1 MSPST
6 TLIPPRTT
14 YRFHRQNGIHISDD
28 GRKQGENPTDEALAQ
43 YFLKDT
49 CKKIPHL
56 SLLTEKG
63 DTIKSWNGTNQKGF
77 NRVWFSVAHDDIQP
91 PVLKTKP
98 RGKEF
103 VQLNSDGNRYP
114 YINDLDMAPGLSGL
128 RLPPGNYR
136 LVLKTDNAVFSEQ
149 FSFLADPGSGGK
161 QSDMLEQYQWGRKL
175 MAAIKKTIQLIESI
189 EIQRAFLLKQNT
201 AAARAREEMLYHIE
215 SAFIDVHQTGARWD
229 SFRNP
234 SQLLE
239 HLLGLSKEALAM
251 GADFAPTDQQ
261 RKVLLQLE
269 KELNQLKKKY
279 QPLK

>member
-1 MSPST
+1 
-6 TLIPPRTT
+6 
-14 YRFHRQNGIHISDD
+14 
-28 GRKQGENPTDEALAQ
+28 
-43 YFLKDT
+43 
-49 CKKIPHL
+49 
-56 SLLTEKG
+56 
-63 DTIKSWNGTNQKGF
+63 
-77 NRVWFSVAHDDIQP
+77 VAHDDIQP

-103 VQLNSDGNRYP
+103 VQLNPDGNRYP

-136 LVLKTDNAVFSEQ
+136 LVLKTDDAVFTEKL
-149 FSFLADPGSGGK
+149 SFLSDPGSGGK

-175 MAAIKKTIQLIESI
+175 MAAIKRTILLIESI
-189 EIQRAFLLKQNT
+189 EIQRAYLLQQNT
-201 AAARAREEMLYHIE
+201 PTAKAREEMLYQLE
-215 SAFIDVHQTGARWD
+215 SKLIDVHQTGARWD

-251 GADFAPTDQQ
+251 GADFAPTNQQ
-261 RKVLLQLE
+261 KKVLQQLE
-269 KELNQLKKKY
+269 LELNQYEKTY